1 MNKLSY
7 KEKVDQYL
15 NAVIRLN
22 RNINARDTEFFTD
35 YTPMYDWFRNQMTAI
50 RKFLKNPDKVS
61 SSSKENYKMFQE
73 ILKKI
78 DEFENDKKTEMDN
91 RADYYLEVVRKMKKR
106 IGQKNNLKFKN
117 PDNGNMHSWFLIEL
131 RKIELNRKNNVIPT
145 EEEMKKIE
153 TIAYILNEYY
163 NFDIENYQRKVD
175 QYIEVIDR
183 IGGLPGGN
191 CYYKFDDNI
200 DMYSWFSNQNRQFIK
215 ERKEEITPN
224 HKRMSEAKAF
234 AKIFN
239 HLYDMNHIRR

>member
-7 KEKVDQYL
+7 EEKVNQYL

-22 RNINARDTEFFTD
+22 RNINARDAEFFTD
-35 YTPMYDWFRNQMTAI
+35 NTPMYDWFLSQMNST
-50 RKFLKNPDKVS
+50 RKFLKNLDNLGPK
-61 SSSKENYKMFQE
+61 SKEKYEMFQK

-78 DEFENDKKTEMDN
+78 DECQKNRKIEMEN
-91 RADYYLEVVRKMKKR
+91 RADYYLEVVRKTKKR
-106 IGQKNNLKFKN
+106 IGPKNNLKFKD
-117 PDNGNMHSWFLIEL
+117 PDNGNMYSWFLKEL
-131 RKIELNRKNNVIPT
+131 RKIELNRKNNIVPSI
-145 EEEMKKIE
+145 EEMKKIE
-153 TIAYILNEYY
+153 TIAYIFNEYY

-175 QYIEVIDR
+175 EFIEVIDR

-200 DMYSWFSNQNRQFIK
+200 NMYSWFSNQNRQFIK

-234 AKIFN
+234 AKIFD

>member
-7 KEKVDQYL
+7 EEKVNQYL

-35 YTPMYDWFRNQMTAI
+35 YTPMYDWFRNQMSAI

-61 SSSKENYKMFQE
+61 SSSKEKYKMFQE

-78 DEFENDKKTEMDN
+78 DEFENDKKIEMNN

-106 IGQKNNLKFKN
+106 IGQKNNLKFKD
-117 PDNGNMHSWFLIEL
+117 PDNGNMYSWFLTEL
-131 RKIELNRKNNVIPT
+131 RKIELNRKNNIIPT
-145 EEEMKKIE
+145 EEEMKEIE

-183 IGGLPGGN
+183 VGGLPGCN

-224 HKRMSEAKAF
+224 YKRMSEAKAF
-234 AKIFN
+234 AKIFD
-239 HLYDMNHIRR
+239 HLYDMNHIKK

>member
-7 KEKVDQYL
+7 KE
-15 NAVIRLN
+15 
-22 RNINARDTEFFTD
+22 
-35 YTPMYDWFRNQMTAI
+35 
-50 RKFLKNPDKVS
+50 
-61 SSSKENYKMFQE
+61 
-73 ILKKI
+73 
-78 DEFENDKKTEMDN
+78 
-91 RADYYLEVVRKMKKR
+91 
-106 IGQKNNLKFKN
+106 
-117 PDNGNMHSWFLIEL
+117 
-131 RKIELNRKNNVIPT
+131 
-145 EEEMKKIE
+145 
-153 TIAYILNEYY
+153 
-163 NFDIENYQRKVD
+163 KVD

-215 ERKEEITPN
+215 ERKEEIIPN

>member
-7 KEKVDQYL
+7 EEKVNQYL

-22 RNINARDTEFFTD
+22 RNINARDAEFFTD
-35 YTPMYDWFRNQMTAI
+35 NTPMYDWFLSQMNST
-50 RKFLKNPDKVS
+50 RKFLKNLDNLGPK
-61 SSSKENYKMFQE
+61 SKEKYEMFQK

-78 DEFENDKKTEMDN
+78 DECQKNRKIEMEN
-91 RADYYLEVVRKMKKR
+91 RADYYLEVVRKTKKR
-106 IGQKNNLKFKN
+106 IGPKNNLKFKD
-117 PDNGNMHSWFLIEL
+117 PDNGNMYSWFLKEL
-131 RKIELNRKNNVIPT
+131 RKIELNRKNNIVPSI
-145 EEEMKKIE
+145 EEMKKIE
-153 TIAYILNEYY
+153 TIAYIFNEYY

-175 QYIEVIDR
+175 EFIEVIDR

-234 AKIFN
+234 AKIFD